1 MKKLFLSAIVVL
13 LLPTIAVAQ
22 SVAGIVKDASG
33 AVLPGVTVEAASPAL
48 IEKTRT
54 VVTDDRG
61 QYQIVDVRPGEY
73 KVTFSLTGFAT
84 VVRHTVNVSG
94 GGVTSVNAEMKVG
107 QVQETIT
114 VSGQAAVVDV
124 QTSTSREQ
132 VLSNETVQ
140 ALPASRGYGNY
151 LAA

>member
-73 KVTFSLTGFAT
+73 KLTFSLTGFAT
-84 VVRHTVNVSG
+84 VVRDTVNVSG

-114 VSGQAAVVDV
+114 VSGQAAV
-124 QTSTSREQ
+124 
-132 VLSNETVQ
+132 
-140 ALPASRGYGNY
+140 
-151 LAA
+151 